1 MRKNSSFVAVVLGV
15 LLVLMGVAFLL
26 GSWIP
31 GLSGFSLWPLFLLLP
46 VVSMLLGVQ
55 SRKDLAKVIFWV
67 TYLTY
72 LVVFFLVLN
81 FIGWETME
89 RLWPHFIIAAAA
101 SFLSEFFVTLETN
114 KLWETLIAALIGA
127 YFLIPGL
134 PFQILGGVLLILWG
148 GKLLIQ
154 SLFFSVK
161 KKE

>member
-1 MRKNSSFVAVVLGV
+1 MAVVLGV

-55 SRKDLAKVIFWV
+55 NRKDLAKVIFWA

-89 RLWPHFIIAAAA
+89 RLWPHFIIAAAV

-134 PFQILGGVLLILWG
+134 PLQILGGVLLILWG
-148 GKLLIQ
+148 GKLLVQ
-154 SLFFSVK
+154 SLFFSTK